1 MRIPFLL
8 LILAFAVVP
17 AAADPL
23 PSWTNDKAK
32 QSIVAF
38 VEAVTTERG
47 ADFVPAPERIAVF
60 DNDGTPGWN
69 SPCTPSSPSRWTGS
83 RPSLISTRSGRSSSP
98 SRPRWRATRQALGE
112 AGMEGL
118 MTLLMASHAGMST
131 DAFAETATAWLDE
144 ARHPRFERPYTGLVY
159 QPMLELLEYLR
170 ANGFSTYIVSGGGI
184 AFLRPWTEEVYG
196 IPPEQVVGSQI
207 ELEYSVE
214 GDAPAILRKPEIAF
228 IDDKAGKPVGIQRH
242 IGRRPIL
249 AFGNSDGDYQMLQWT
264 TAGEGK
270 RLGLLLHHDD
280 AAREYAY
287 DRDGHVGKL
296 DRGLDDAAENGW
308 VIVSM
313 KDDFATVF
321 PEAPQGD

>member
-1 MRIPFLL
+1 M
-8 LILAFAVVP
+8 
-17 AAADPL
+17 
-23 PSWTNDKAK
+23 PS
-32 QSIVAF
+32 
-38 VEAVTTERG
+38 
-47 ADFVPAPERIAVF
+47 P
-60 DNDGTPGWN
+60 
-69 SPCTPSSPSRWTGS
+69 
-83 RPSLISTRSGRSSSP
+83 RS
-98 SRPRWRATRQALGE
+98 
-112 AGMEGL
+112 
-118 MTLLMASHAGMST
+118 
-131 DAFAETATAWLDE
+131 ATAWLDE

-287 DRDGHVGKL
+287 DRDGRRQVGPWARR
-296 DRGLDDAAENGW
+296 RGTAG
-308 VIVSM
+308 
-313 KDDFATVF
+313 
-321 PEAPQGD
+321 